1 MLWLAAISMAMDTSS
16 VSFWVLVV
24 SGVMFVV
31 AGIAV
36 FFARK
41 FQLRKAYA
49 KSAFLWCLSVAPA
62 LMTLAV
68 LGVTYL

>member
-1 MLWLAAISMAMDTSS
+1 MLWLAAISMAMGSSS
-16 VSFWVLVV
+16 VNYWVLVV
-24 SGVMFVV
+24 SGVMLVV

-41 FQLRKAYA
+41 FQQRKAFA
-49 KSAFLWCLSVAPA
+49 KSAFLWCLSVAPV